1 MNKDGGGYI
10 DTVMNKSIS
19 WIDQGISFV
28 MRYSDLF
35 VYGFVAMM
43 VAKLVKFNVKL
54 GGRG

>member
-1 MNKDGGGYI
+1 MANNTSSDYI
-10 DTVMNKSIS
+10 GTMMGKSIS

-43 VAKLVKFNVKL
+43 VAKLVKFNVRL
-54 GGRG
+54 GK